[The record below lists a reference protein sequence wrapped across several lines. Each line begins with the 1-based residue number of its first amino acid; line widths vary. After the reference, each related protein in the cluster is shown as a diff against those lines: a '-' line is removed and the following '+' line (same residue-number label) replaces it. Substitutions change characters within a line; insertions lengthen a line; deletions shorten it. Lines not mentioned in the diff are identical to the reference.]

1 MHISIKYFID
11 KLIEDIRESNVTVE
25 AEKEKNKNLLKNI
38 DDLQVLTINFTF

>member
-38 DDLQVLTINFTF
+38 DDLQVMTIKFTF